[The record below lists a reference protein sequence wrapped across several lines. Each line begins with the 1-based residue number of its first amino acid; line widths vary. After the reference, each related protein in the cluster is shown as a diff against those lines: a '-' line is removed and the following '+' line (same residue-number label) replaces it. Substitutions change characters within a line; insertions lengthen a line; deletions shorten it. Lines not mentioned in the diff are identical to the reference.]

1 MSTIIKEP
9 FEPRK
14 HHFIADHVAVSNV
27 NSLYRRLKR
36 SILRIDNLADAS
48 LEDLCILA
56 LLLFLLLTTL
66 LLPWVI
72 L

>member
-9 FEPRK
+9 FAPRK
-14 HHFIADHVAVSNV
+14 HHFIVDHIALRNVS
-27 NSLYRRLKR
+27 SLYRRLKR
-36 SILRIDNLADAS
+36 SALGFNNLANAS
-48 LEDLCILA
+48 LEDFCMLA
-56 LLLFLLLTTL
+56 LLIFLLFTTL